1 MLYSLVY
8 VSSAVTFFSSAE
20 LVTLLEKSRANNTR
34 LGISGL
40 LLYKDGNTMQLLE
53 GERDIVL
60 ALSGRIAA
68 DPRHRGLLRLV
79 EGPIEARQFAE
90 WSMAFHDLGAP
101 EARTVPG
108 YSEFL
113 NTPLTRTEFSA
124 NPTRCQRLLGTFKR
138 SMSRSTPRVA

>member
-60 ALSGRIAA
+60 AL
-68 DPRHRGLLRLV
+68 
-79 EGPIEARQFAE
+79 
-90 WSMAFHDLGAP
+90 
-101 EARTVPG
+101 
-108 YSEFL
+108 
-113 NTPLTRTEFSA
+113 
-124 NPTRCQRLLGTFKR
+124 
-138 SMSRSTPRVA
+138 

>member
-1 MLYSLVY
+1 
-8 VSSAVTFFSSAE
+8 
-20 LVTLLEKSRANNTR
+20 
-34 LGISGL
+34 
-40 LLYKDGNTMQLLE
+40 
-53 GERDIVL
+53 
-60 ALSGRIAA
+60 
-68 DPRHRGLLRLV
+68 
-79 EGPIEARQFAE
+79 
-90 WSMAFHDLGAP
+90 MAFHDLGAP